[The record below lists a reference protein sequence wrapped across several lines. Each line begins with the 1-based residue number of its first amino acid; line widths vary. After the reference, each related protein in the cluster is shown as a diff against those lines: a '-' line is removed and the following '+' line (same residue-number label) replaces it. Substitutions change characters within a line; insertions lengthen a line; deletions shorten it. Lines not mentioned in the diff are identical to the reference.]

1 MSSAT
6 RKYRFI
12 FLHCPEHAKEG
23 RRFVRSRRTMLILIA
38 NCYSRFGKRLLIQ
51 KREYIIEESRS
62 AGRRT
67 VLISLD

>member
-1 MSSAT
+1 MSSASEST
-6 RKYRFI
+6 DLF
-12 FLHCPEHAKEG
+12 FVHCPEHAKEG
-23 RRFVRSRRTMLILIA
+23 SRFVRSRRTMLILIA

-51 KREYIIEESRS
+51 RREDIVEESRS